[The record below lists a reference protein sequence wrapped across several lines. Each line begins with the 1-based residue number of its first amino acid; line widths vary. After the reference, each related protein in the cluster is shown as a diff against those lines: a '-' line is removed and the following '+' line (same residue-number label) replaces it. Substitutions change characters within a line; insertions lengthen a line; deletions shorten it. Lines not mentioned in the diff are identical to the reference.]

1 MIEDFNNNEKKDI
14 NFKSLG
20 LKIFFSLGLVVIC
33 YNLFF
38 SSTNTSI
45 KLIDIEKKEKII
57 KEFGYILNDYEVKRD
72 TIQNGDS
79 FGQILENNNLFYPK
93 IYNIVQATNEVFN
106 IRKINV
112 GRPYT
117 ILYSKDSL
125 KTPKVFIYQ
134 PNPVDYLIVSLS
146 DSIWAEKKQKKVEL
160 KEFEASG
167 TIYSSLSET
176 MESLKLSPLLTNE
189 LSEIYAWNIDFFRLE
204 KGDNFKIMY
213 TSKYVNDSV
222 YIGLNRIHNA
232 FFEHRGKPFYAVE
245 FKTDSLRNI
254 YEYFDENGK
263 NLRRAFLL
271 SPVQFS
277 RISSRFNLRR
287 KIAYYGKIKPHY
299 GTDFAAPVG
308 TEIRATAAGRVVKSG
323 YTRGNGYYV
332 TIKHNATYST
342 QYLHMRERG
351 LKVGTYVNQGDR
363 IGRVGMTGYTSGPH
377 VCYRFWKN
385 GKQVDPLKQKL
396 PEAKPISNKLKEEY
410 LAYMKPI
417 KVKLDKM
424 KSTNFGPNQKS
435 IIP

>member
-1 MIEDFNNNEKKDI
+1 MIEDFNNNEMKDI

-20 LKIFFSLGLVVIC
+20 LKIFISLGLVVIC

-45 KLIDIEKKEKII
+45 NLIDIEKKEKIV
-57 KEFGYILNDYEVKRD
+57 KEFGYVLNDYEVKRD

-134 PNPVDYLIVSLS
+134 PNPVDYVIVSLS

-204 KGDNFKIMY
+204 KGDNFKIIY
-213 TSKYVNDSV
+213 TS
-222 YIGLNRIHNA
+222 R
-232 FFEHRGKPFYAVE
+232 FFF
-245 FKTDSLRNI
+245 
-254 YEYFDENGK
+254 
-263 NLRRAFLL
+263 
-271 SPVQFS
+271 
-277 RISSRFNLRR
+277 
-287 KIAYYGKIKPHY
+287 
-299 GTDFAAPVG
+299 
-308 TEIRATAAGRVVKSG
+308 
-323 YTRGNGYYV
+323 
-332 TIKHNATYST
+332 
-342 QYLHMRERG
+342 
-351 LKVGTYVNQGDR
+351 
-363 IGRVGMTGYTSGPH
+363 
-377 VCYRFWKN
+377 
-385 GKQVDPLKQKL
+385 
-396 PEAKPISNKLKEEY
+396 
-410 LAYMKPI
+410 
-417 KVKLDKM
+417 
-424 KSTNFGPNQKS
+424 
-435 IIP
+435 